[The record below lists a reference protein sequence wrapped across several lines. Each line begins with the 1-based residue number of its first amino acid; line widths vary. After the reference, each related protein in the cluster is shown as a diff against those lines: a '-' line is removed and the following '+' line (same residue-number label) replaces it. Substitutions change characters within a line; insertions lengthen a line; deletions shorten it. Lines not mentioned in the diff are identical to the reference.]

1 MVHIK
6 NGITH
11 RTLVDKKLF
20 IVKCYGNY
28 KLRFYFPNAGLI
40 TGIKGFKNIRFQLHP
55 CINWYSHYII
65 RFPFFYF
72 EKSNF
77 EWKLGLPN
85 LYFRRIY

>member
-1 MVHIK
+1 MKIK
-6 NGITH
+6 SGCTH
-11 RTLVDKKLF
+11 RTLVNKKLF
-20 IVKCYGNY
+20 LVKHYGES
-28 KLRFYFPNAGLI
+28 KTKFYFPKAGI
-40 TGIKGFKNIRFQLHP
+40 IKGLLGFKNVRFQLNPRIH
-55 CINWYSHYII
+55 WYSHYFI